1 MEFDLEN
8 PLPPSDDTFPL
19 LFKMESDHMPAKT
32 YSQSLDSKGS
42 NRTIRSEIMSSI
54 SHFSGKFDP
63 FLKYLAVN
71 YMDRF
76 LSTHSIPDGKLWI
89 FDLVAIACV
98 SLGLK
103 MRKTEFSV
111 SDLIQDGD
119 FMFDSST
126 INRMELLILGALKWR
141 MRSANP
147 FCFLSYFITFVTFID
162 KYSVPN
168 LKKRATEII
177 LKAPNDV
184 KLLEFK
190 PSLISASAL
199 LCAVNEFFPVQFP
212 SFKNAVC
219 SCSYVD
225 KEDFLQ
231 CYDKIQGVAIEGCES
246 LWALAL
252 GSCTGQAL
260 QDMSVVPSISGSKVD
275 NNNNDGDNN

>member
-1 MEFDLEN
+1 MTGKKTEAPEQNKAQKTLGS
-8 PLPPSDDTFPL
+8 PQGT
-19 LFKMESDHMPAKT
+19 MP
-32 YSQSLDSKGS
+32 QRVGLDPAAQEAG
-42 NRTIRSEIMSSI
+42 
-54 SHFSGKFDP
+54 
-63 FLKYLAVN
+63 
-71 YMDRF
+71 
-76 LSTHSIPDGKLWI
+76 DGKLWI

-98 SLGLK
+98 SLALK
-103 MRKTEFSV
+103 MRKTDYSV

-119 FMFDSST
+119 FMFDSSM

-147 FCFLSYFITFVTFID
+147 FCFLNYFITFFMFID
-162 KYSVPN
+162 KHSVPN

-199 LCAVNEFFPVQFP
+199 LCAVSDFFPFQFP

-231 CYDKIQGVAIEGCES
+231 CYDKIQGVASEGYES

-252 GSCTGQAL
+252 GSCTGRAL
-260 QDMSVVPSISGSKVD
+260 QDTSISGSKVD
-275 NNNNDGDNN
+275 NNNNNDGDN